1 MERNKTALLEL
12 GRTDE
17 ESIFREVREFQ
28 LQGLRDPEAS
38 TSEQREQGGIRH
50 RPYRSLR
57 GENVGASA
65 RPHAGAVS
73 VLTGVTQEGS
83 PSRAMVVPGQVRRPS
98 HRQIRRS
105 HRLRHDADKKWV
117 ILCCREK
124 HRREVL
130 AARTPNRLR
139 WSGREYQGDR
149 VNRG

>member
-1 MERNKTALLEL
+1 MT
-12 GRTDE
+12 G
-17 ESIFREVREFQ
+17 
-28 LQGLRDPEAS
+28 
-38 TSEQREQGGIRH
+38 
-50 RPYRSLR
+50 SLR
-57 GENVGASA
+57 GDGVRPSV

-83 PSRAMVVPGQVRRPS
+83 PCQAMVVLVQVRRPS
-98 HRQIRRS
+98 RRQIRDS

-117 ILCCREK
+117 ILCCQEK

-149 VNRG
+149 ENRG

>member
-1 MERNKTALLEL
+1 MDNGLIFPYRRRTAQANPVVLSARIPL
-12 GRTDE
+12 
-17 ESIFREVREFQ
+17 I
-28 LQGLRDPEAS
+28 
-38 TSEQREQGGIRH
+38 
-50 RPYRSLR
+50 RSLR

-83 PSRAMVVPGQVRRPS
+83 PTRAMVVPGQVRRPS
-98 HRQIRRS
+98 DRQIRHS

-117 ILCCREK
+117 ILCCQEK

-149 VNRG
+149 ENRG

>member
-1 MERNKTALLEL
+1 MC
-12 GRTDE
+12 G
-17 ESIFREVREFQ
+17 
-28 LQGLRDPEAS
+28 
-38 TSEQREQGGIRH
+38 
-50 RPYRSLR
+50 SLR
-57 GENVGASA
+57 GDAVLVNA

-83 PSRAMVVPGQVRRPS
+83 PTRAMVVPGQVRRPS
-98 HRQIRRS
+98 RRQIRDS
-105 HRLRHDADKKWV
+105 LRLRHDADKKWV

-149 VNRG
+149 ENRG

>member
-1 MERNKTALLEL
+1 MDNGLIFPYRRRTAPINPVVLSARIPL
-12 GRTDE
+12 
-17 ESIFREVREFQ
+17 S
-28 LQGLRDPEAS
+28 
-38 TSEQREQGGIRH
+38 
-50 RPYRSLR
+50 RSLR
-57 GENVGASA
+57 GETVGASA

-83 PSRAMVVPGQVRRPS
+83 PTRAMVVPGQVRRPRD
-98 HRQIRRS
+98 RQIRLS

-149 VNRG
+149 ENRG

>member
-1 MERNKTALLEL
+1 MDNGL
-12 GRTDE
+12 
-17 ESIFREVREFQ
+17 IF
-28 LQGLRDPEAS
+28 
-38 TSEQREQGGIRH
+38 
-50 RPYRSLR
+50 PYRRRTAQTNPVVLSARIPLYRPLR

-83 PSRAMVVPGQVRRPS
+83 PSQAMVVLVQVRRPRD
-98 HRQIRRS
+98 RQIRLS
-105 HRLRHDADKKWV
+105 HRLRHDAEKKWV

-149 VNRG
+149 ENRG

>member
-1 MERNKTALLEL
+1 MDNGL
-12 GRTDE
+12 
-17 ESIFREVREFQ
+17 IF
-28 LQGLRDPEAS
+28 
-38 TSEQREQGGIRH
+38 
-50 RPYRSLR
+50 PYRRRTAPINPVVLSARIPLYQSLR
-57 GENVGASA
+57 GANVGASA

-83 PSRAMVVPGQVRRPS
+83 PSQAMVVLVQVRRPS
-98 HRQIRRS
+98 DRQIRHS
-105 HRLRHDADKKWV
+105 YRLRHDADEKWV

-149 VNRG
+149 ENRG